1 MKLSKI
7 ILGERKKQDISQ
19 KWADDKGP
27 FKKGDEWQEISI
39 VTEQDHYLGFDSF
52 AVESLT
58 KYLQKKY
65 SESEDYIL
73 HIGQGD
79 DFANAL
85 TILNRELTQDKVL
98 MTLIDLAKDE
108 SIGDPDADNY
118 YMQEHETDPGL
129 ELQVGDY
136 KTKHY
141 HMCPGAKSLYQDI
154 ESKVDDIGLAVR
166 AAKLQDALFAM
177 EETALDR
184 GATEADLF
192 AAETIADQIMEMA
205 RMMELEKEHSY
216 IQGHVDK
223 IKGTVKEV
231 VGEKKRPGLWANIN
245 AKKKRGEKPSHGNSK
260 AHKDAV
266 AAGKAIKK

>member
-1 MKLSKI
+1 MKLTKI

-27 FKKGDEWQEISI
+27 FKKGDEWQEIDI

-58 KYLQKKY
+58 KYLQKNY
-65 SESEDYIL
+65 SESEDYLL
-73 HIGQGD
+73 HIGRGD
-79 DFANAL
+79 DFANAV
-85 TILNRELTQDKVL
+85 TILNRKLNQDKVL
-98 MTLIDLAKDE
+98 MTLIDLAEDE

-136 KTKHY
+136 KTNHY
-141 HMCPGAKSLYQDI
+141 HMCPGAKTLYQDI
-154 ESKVDDIGLAVR
+154 EEKVEDMALAVR

-177 EETALDR
+177 EEMALDR

-192 AAETIADQIMEMA
+192 AVETVAAQIMEMA
-205 RMMELEKEHSY
+205 KMMGLEEEHSY

-223 IKGTVKEV
+223 VK
-231 VGEKKRPGLWANIN
+231 A
-245 AKKKRGEKPSHGNSK
+245 
-260 AHKDAV
+260 AV
-266 AAGKAIKK
+266 K